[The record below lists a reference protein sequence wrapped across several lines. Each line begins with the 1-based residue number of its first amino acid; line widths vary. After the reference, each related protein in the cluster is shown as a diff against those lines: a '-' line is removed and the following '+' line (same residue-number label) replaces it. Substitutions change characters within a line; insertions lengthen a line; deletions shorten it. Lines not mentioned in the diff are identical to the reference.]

1 MKFIQT
7 QKKFAIYLFLLSVFG
22 MVLVYLVTH
31 RFGPGLST
39 DGSRYLST
47 AQNLITGK
55 GLYDYLNIPLTQF
68 PPLYS
73 ILIAGISLVTRLD
86 VFVAGQY
93 LNILTFGLVIWLAG
107 YFLFRVFPDGPLFYY
122 FGSAIFATSLSLII
136 MASNILSDLL
146 FLAFTLAFLIA
157 AQDMLEKG
165 TLGSIIYLGVIGL
178 SIHLPALCR
187 VGSYHDRCCS
197 RPLLVSQKPRE
208 GNYFCRVVRLF
219 ISSCPFSCGCGSITM
234 CEPESFS
241 ASDCRLCI

>member
-7 QKKFAIYLFLLSVFG
+7 QKKFTIYLFLLSVFG

-47 AQNLITGK
+47 AQNLIAGK

-122 FGSAIFATSLSLII
+122 FGSAIFTTSVSLII

-157 AQDMLEKG
+157 ATDMLEKG
-165 TLGSIIYLGVIGL
+165 TLGSIIYLGVIGSL
-178 SIHLPALCR
+178 STFQR
-187 VGSYHDRCCS
+187 VSGKRFTS
-197 RPLLVSQKPRE
+197 
-208 GNYFCRVVRLF
+208 
-219 ISSCPFSCGCGSITM
+219 
-234 CEPESFS
+234 SFS
-241 ASDCRLCI
+241 TSNPQYSRRYATPSLLDIVSRRLRAKSSMYSL